1 MNRKMVWMITLIMI
15 VTLSA
20 HAQRNLESYLIGRWE
35 LSEANISRDWIANH
49 LEFFD
54 DGTGIMVTDNL
65 MGTLGRWSES
75 FTWRISDGRVIL
87 TSPIGTA
94 QILSIVELSRTTFA
108 YEGEIVL
115 LGNIR
120 ATFTR
125 RG

>member
-1 MNRKMVWMITLIMI
+1 MKKLILAIVLITT
-15 VTLSA
+15 VALSV

-35 LSEANISRDWIANH
+35 LSEVNISRDWIANH

-54 DGTGIMVTDNL
+54 DGTRIMVTDNL
-65 MGTLGRWSES
+65 MGRLGRWSES
-75 FTWRISDGRVIL
+75 FSWRISDGCVIL

-94 QILSIVELSRTTFA
+94 QILSIVELSRTTFT

-115 LGNIR
+115 LGTIC

>member
-1 MNRKMVWMITLIMI
+1 MKKLILAIVLITT
-15 VTLSA
+15 VALSA

-35 LSEANISRDWIANH
+35 LSEVNISRDWIANH

-65 MGTLGRWSES
+65 MGRLGRWSES

-87 TSPIGTA
+87 ISPIGTA
-94 QILSIVELSRTTFA
+94 QVLSIVELSRTTFT

-115 LGNIR
+115 LGTIR